1 MRKLNNEKQEKSK
14 VKKPKVKK
22 PRDKKSKDI
31 NILKGN
37 SKFSMLGK
45 NKKADKSVATSTNGR
60 SQDKSPKVRKIRLR
74 TKITAPAAVLIAVT
88 CIVLAITSYI
98 ETKKSLISV
107 CTDEAILAA
116 MVSAETIN
124 PEKIKTLAPGGEG
137 TLSYAEMY
145 SALMKKKEQCG
156 IKNMY
161 TLYTDGDKVY
171 YGVDATTDD
180 KMLIGDEYDM
190 SYSKVAK
197 VWEEGLP
204 YTTGEINHKVVT
216 VIYPIKNFADTTV
229 AALGCEYDAVPI
241 QNMINTALYKSITI
255 SFICIVLAIIILITT
270 INAVTKNLIR
280 VNSKVSDLV
289 YNGGDLTQRLD
300 VHSGDELELI
310 AGNVNGLIEYIKN
323 VVVNIADGSKSIN
336 ESSVDMVDS
345 LYIAKNAVTEIS
357 STMEEMS
364 AAMEETSSSL
374 AIITENVNE
383 TFEAVND
390 ISASSLEGKE
400 ASEKA
405 IDRADQIYS
414 KAVKAQESA
423 SVEAANLA
431 DRMAEQIEQ
440 SKQVS
445 QINALTQNILE
456 IASQTNLLALNAS
469 IEAARAGESG
479 KGFAVVADEI
489 GKLATNSAEAAGRI
503 QKVSDEVIKVVDG
516 LAKESENMVDFLNN
530 VTLKGYEELLS
541 TSNDYRNDIQSMS
554 DKMENFHCMAQNL
567 AKNMDNVKGSI
578 SSINCAIEES
588 TEGINNVAN
597 SSSELAG
604 KMEDIDHKAVTNK
617 DVAQNLDHEVDK
629 FKVE

>member
-45 NKKADKSVATSTNGR
+45 NKKADKSVATSTTER

-137 TLSYAEMY
+137 TLAYAEMY

-216 VIYPIKNFADTTV
+216 VI
-229 AALGCEYDAVPI
+229 
-241 QNMINTALYKSITI
+241 
-255 SFICIVLAIIILITT
+255 
-270 INAVTKNLIR
+270 
-280 VNSKVSDLV
+280 
-289 YNGGDLTQRLD
+289 
-300 VHSGDELELI
+300 
-310 AGNVNGLIEYIKN
+310 
-323 VVVNIADGSKSIN
+323 
-336 ESSVDMVDS
+336 
-345 LYIAKNAVTEIS
+345 
-357 STMEEMS
+357 
-364 AAMEETSSSL
+364 
-374 AIITENVNE
+374 
-383 TFEAVND
+383 
-390 ISASSLEGKE
+390 
-400 ASEKA
+400 
-405 IDRADQIYS
+405 
-414 KAVKAQESA
+414 
-423 SVEAANLA
+423 
-431 DRMAEQIEQ
+431 
-440 SKQVS
+440 
-445 QINALTQNILE
+445 
-456 IASQTNLLALNAS
+456 
-469 IEAARAGESG
+469 
-479 KGFAVVADEI
+479 
-489 GKLATNSAEAAGRI
+489 
-503 QKVSDEVIKVVDG
+503 
-516 LAKESENMVDFLNN
+516 
-530 VTLKGYEELLS
+530 
-541 TSNDYRNDIQSMS
+541 
-554 DKMENFHCMAQNL
+554 
-567 AKNMDNVKGSI
+567 
-578 SSINCAIEES
+578 
-588 TEGINNVAN
+588 
-597 SSSELAG
+597 
-604 KMEDIDHKAVTNK
+604 
-617 DVAQNLDHEVDK
+617 
-629 FKVE
+629 